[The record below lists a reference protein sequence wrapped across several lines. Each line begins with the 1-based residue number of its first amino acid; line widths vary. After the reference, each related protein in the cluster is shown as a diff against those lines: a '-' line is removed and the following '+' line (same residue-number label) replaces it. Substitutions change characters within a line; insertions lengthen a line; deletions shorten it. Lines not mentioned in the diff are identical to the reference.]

1 MAAARTATRSAK
13 PASKAGLAQRA
24 YRLLEQAIIVGELQP
39 NQVLSEPELMAA
51 TGMGRTPIRD
61 AIQLLADNHL
71 VTIAPYRGAFVSPL
85 DPQTELLLLEMRR
98 ELDPVLAGAT
108 AEKASQEDGKR
119 LKKLARR
126 VRTAIDKN
134 DSATVMDV
142 DGELK
147 QLMLEVCQNP
157 FLATSLR
164 PIYAVCRRFY
174 FNAVR
179 TPDRSL
185 GKIYLEMI
193 EAMAAK
199 DKKLAEETA
208 LGVVEKVEEIAR
220 KQLFG
225 A

>member
-1 MAAARTATRSAK
+1 M
-13 PASKAGLAQRA
+13 
-24 YRLLEQAIIVGELQP
+24 E
-39 NQVLSEPELMAA
+39 A

-71 VTIAPYRGAFVSPL
+71 VTIAPYRGAFVSHL
-85 DPQTELLLLEMRR
+85 EPQTELLLLEMRR
-98 ELDPVLAGAT
+98 ELDPVLARAT
-108 AEKASQEDGKR
+108 AENAGKEDCR
-119 LKKLARR
+119 QLRQLARR
-126 VRTAIDKN
+126 VRAAIEKSDSTA
-134 DSATVMDV
+134 VMEI

-147 QLMLEVCQNP
+147 DLMLDVSNNP

-193 EAMAAK
+193 EAMAARDAK
-199 DKKLAEETA
+199 RAEKVA
-208 LGVVEKVEEIAR
+208 LDVLEKVEEIAR

-225 A
+225 AM

>member
-1 MAAARTATRSAK
+1 MSLTASKRATS
-13 PASKAGLAQRA
+13 ASKAGLAQQA
-24 YRLLEQAIIVGELQP
+24 YRLLEHAIIVGDLQP
-39 NQVLSEPELMAA
+39 NQVLSEPELMEA
-51 TGMGRTPIRD
+51 TGMGRSPIRD

-71 VTIAPYRGAFVSPL
+71 ATIAPYRGAFVSHL
-85 DPQTELLLLEMRR
+85 EPQTELLLLEMRR
-98 ELDPVLAGAT
+98 ELDPVLANAT
-108 AEKASQEDGKR
+108 AENAHKEDCRR
-119 LKKLARR
+119 LKQLGRK
-126 VRTAIDKN
+126 VQSAIDKN
-134 DSATVMDV
+134 DSAAIIDI

-147 QLMLEVCQNP
+147 ELMLEVCGNP

-199 DKKLAEETA
+199 DPCRSEKAA
-208 LGVVEKVEEIAR
+208 LNVVEKVEEIAR
-220 KQLFG
+220 NQLVG
-225 A
+225 LK

>member
-1 MAAARTATRSAK
+1 MSRTAAK
-13 PASKAGLAQRA
+13 QTQSASKAGLAQKA
-24 YRLLEQAIIVGELQP
+24 YRLLEHAIIVGDLQP
-39 NQVLSEPELMAA
+39 NQVLSEPELMEA

-71 VTIAPYRGAFVSPL
+71 VTIAPYRGAFVSHL
-85 DPQTELLLLEMRR
+85 QPQTELLLLEMRR
-98 ELDPVLAGAT
+98 ELDPVLARAT
-108 AEKASQEDGKR
+108 AEKAAKEDCKE
-119 LKKLARR
+119 LKQLARK
-126 VRTAIDKN
+126 VRAAIEKN
-134 DSATVMDV
+134 DSAAIIDI

-147 QLMLEVCQNP
+147 ELMLEICQNP

-185 GKIYLEMI
+185 GKVYLEMI
-193 EAMAAK
+193 EAMAAQDALRSEK
-199 DKKLAEETA
+199 AA

-220 KQLFG
+220 YQLSSG